1 MQTHRPRRLNESWVS
16 RFFGRGGSHVFVARP
31 CVTAFPPEWAASSA
45 RLGVVFSAGVGS
57 RFFGPS
63 GIASVSNRVE
73 HFGWSGWR
81 LPQDSRHFEH
91 VYNHR
96 LLHSPRAGSTD
107 GRWRRRSG
115 HTRLDMQNF
124 DRAIR
129 LIRTCRKGE
138 RDHGAGNNALC
149 RTPRWRA
156 KCATTKTANA
166 PSRGCR
172 SRRQS
177 PLHHLS
183 GLQSSVQL
191 HRQ

>member
-1 MQTHRPRRLNESWVS
+1 MVS
-16 RFFGRGGSHVFVARP
+16 RFCCPTVCHGF
-31 CVTAFPPEWAASSA
+31 SA
-45 RLGVVFSAGVGS
+45 RVGGIFGPTGCRCFRWGGLTFFRPERYRVCFKPRRTLRLVRLATAS
-57 RFFGPS
+57 RFK
-63 GIASVSNRVE
+63 I
-73 HFGWSGWR
+73 
-81 LPQDSRHFEH
+81 
-91 VYNHR
+91 NHR

-156 KCATTKTANA
+156 KCATTKTASV

-177 PLHHLS
+177 PLHHIS

>member
-1 MQTHRPRRLNESWVS
+1 MVPDRVSRLFRPSGRHLRPDWVS
-16 RFFGRGGSHVFVARP
+16 F
-31 CVTAFPPEWAASSA
+31 
-45 RLGVVFSAGVGS
+45 FSAGVGS

-63 GIASVSNRVE
+63 GIAVVLNRVE
-73 HFGWSGWR
+73 HFGWSGCR
-81 LPQDSRHFEH
+81 LPHDSRHFEQE
-91 VYNHR
+91 YNHR
-96 LLHSPRAGSTD
+96 LRTLTLHSPRAGSTD

-156 KCATTKTANA
+156 KCATTKTADA

-172 SRRQS
+172 SRRPS